1 MSNFSIELWP
11 GYETSIRQHE
21 KDILVCAEITHKV
34 MRTETVYDILRRT
47 SANPARHQEEFRL
60 NILGLIVLTDYNNKT
75 YRINDVDFA
84 QTPRATFSC
93 KGKDVSFIEYYLTV
107 CIEHNTISQFQSLNL
122 NYIFIFYVLEI

>member
-1 MSNFSIELWP
+1 MGEFSLEIWP

-34 MRTETVYDILRRT
+34 MRRETVYDILRR
-47 SANPARHQEEFRL
+47 SSSRPERHQEDFRM
-60 NILGLIVLTDYNNKT
+60 NVLGLIVLTDYNNKT

-93 KGKDVSFIEYYLTV
+93 KGNDVTFVEYYLKV
-107 CIEHNTISQFQSLNL
+107 RIANRNM
-122 NYIFIFYVLEI
+122 YI